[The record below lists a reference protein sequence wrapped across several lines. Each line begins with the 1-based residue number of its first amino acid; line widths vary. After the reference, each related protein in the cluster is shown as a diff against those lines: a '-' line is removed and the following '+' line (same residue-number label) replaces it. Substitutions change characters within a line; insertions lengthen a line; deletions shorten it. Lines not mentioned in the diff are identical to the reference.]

1 MSEPKTEFQK
11 LTQRMEQME
20 QWHSAVAEDAHDV
33 IRMFQSVFQS
43 AMYNLSAED
52 QRKAKESFRT
62 MGLDPDKTC
71 KYLRILIKKD

>member
-1 MSEPKTEFQK
+1 
-11 LTQRMEQME
+11 MEQME

-33 IRMFQSVFQS
+33 IRMFQS
-43 AMYNLSAED
+43 AMYNLTAED
-52 QRKAKESFRT
+52 QRKVKESFRT